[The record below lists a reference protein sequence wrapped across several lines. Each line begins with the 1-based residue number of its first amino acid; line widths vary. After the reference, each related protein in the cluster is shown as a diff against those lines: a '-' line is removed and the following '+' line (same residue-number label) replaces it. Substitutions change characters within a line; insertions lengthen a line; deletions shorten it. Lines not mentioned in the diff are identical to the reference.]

1 MIRSDENPWIVVT
14 TGVVTRS
21 LYVSGRKSNPLWMM
35 SNSPARSNGRD
46 VQALCDLG
54 VDRLVL
60 RPARRRGRVQPCRGD
75 RVCSG
80 EQGDLMTGGYQPLG
94 EQRRE

>member
-35 SNSPARSNGRD
+35 SNSPARSNTDAMCRHSATLASIVASSDQPHGA
-46 VQALCDLG
+46 VAC
-54 VDRLVL
+54 RLAVVIES
-60 RPARRRGRVQPCRGD
+60 AVANS
-75 RVCSG
+75 V
-80 EQGDLMTGGYQPLG
+80 T
-94 EQRRE
+94 